1 MHDHRGGFLNLFSH
15 RLHHLSRERWREI
28 FRIYG
33 MDRGYLLSDIG
44 FARSACLCDTASGDY
59 YPYAG
64 FSPQMGSPQTDR
76 ALDDPDLALCLGHRR
91 ARIFDALQVVSAGG
105 VTRNLALSH

>member
-1 MHDHRGGFLNLFSH
+1 
-15 RLHHLSRERWREI
+15 
-28 FRIYG
+28 
-33 MDRGYLLSDIG
+33 MDRGYLLSDTG

-64 FSPQMGSPQTDR
+64 FSPQMGSPQTNR

-91 ARIFDALQVVSAGG
+91 ARIFDALQVVSARG